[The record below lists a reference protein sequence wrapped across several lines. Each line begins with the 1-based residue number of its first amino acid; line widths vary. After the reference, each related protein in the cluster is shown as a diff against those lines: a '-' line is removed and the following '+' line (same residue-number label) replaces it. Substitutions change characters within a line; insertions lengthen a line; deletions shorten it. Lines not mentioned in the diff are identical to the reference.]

1 VDSVEN
7 KGLRARSDRI
17 HIGTMGWSYPFW
29 LGSLYPKTALP
40 SDFLKE
46 YSRRFNSVEVD
57 NTFYRIPTEK
67 TVTEWK
73 KQTPSWFKFSS
84 KFPRIIT
91 HTKMLSNCEAET
103 RRFIDV
109 ISSLGEKLGVLLL
122 QFPPYFGE
130 EHFHSLKDFLLSL
143 PKGHRFAVELRNN
156 RWSIDKLSSLLRE
169 YNVALTLSDRNQF
182 SGAEVDELTSEFAYI
197 RWEGNRTIV
206 KGNLGRTEVDK
217 THEIEEWAAKIKKL
231 TESSV
236 EIFGYFSK
244 YFSGYPPSDAER
256 LLSLLN
262 AEEN

>member
-1 VDSVEN
+1 MDPVEN
-7 KGLRARSDRI
+7 KGMRARSGKI
-17 HIGTMGWSYPFW
+17 HIGTMGWSYHFW
-29 LGSLYPKTALP
+29 VGSLYPKTASP
-40 SDFLKE
+40 SVFLKA

-67 TVTEWK
+67 TVAEWK
-73 KQTPSWFKFSS
+73 KQTPTGFQFSS
-84 KFPRIIT
+84 KFPRMVT
-91 HTKMLSNCEAET
+91 HIKMLRNCGAET
-103 RRFIDV
+103 QRFIDV
-109 ISSLGEKLGVLLL
+109 ISSLGEKLGPLLL
-122 QFPPYFGE
+122 QFPPNFGE
-130 EHFHSLKDFLLSL
+130 VHFQSLKDFLHLL
-143 PKGHRFAVELRNN
+143 PKKHRFAVELRNN
-156 RWSIDKLSSLLRE
+156 QWPIDKLSSLLRE

-182 SGAEVDELTSEFAYI
+182 SGVDELTSEFVYI

-244 YFSGYPPSDAER
+244 YFSGYPPIDAET

>member
-1 VDSVEN
+1 VDPVEN
-7 KGLRARSDRI
+7 KGLRVRSDRI

-29 LGSLYPKTALP
+29 VGSLYPKTA
-40 SDFLKE
+40 SSGDFLKE

-57 NTFYRIPTEK
+57 STFYRIPIER

-73 KQTPSWFKFSS
+73 QRTPSGFKFSS

-91 HTKMLSNCEAET
+91 HIKMLENCEAET
-103 RRFIDV
+103 QRFIDV
-109 ISSLGEKLGVLLL
+109 ISFLGEKLGVLLL
-122 QFPPYFGE
+122 QFPPNFGE
-130 EHFHSLKDFLLSL
+130 EHFQSLKEFLQSL

-156 RWSIDKLSSLLRE
+156 RWPIDKLSSLLRE
-169 YNVALTLSDRNQF
+169 YNVALTISDHDQF
-182 SGAEVDELTSEFAYI
+182 SRAGVDELTSEFAYI

-217 THEIEEWAAKIKKL
+217 TPETKEWAAKIKKL

-244 YFSGYPPSDAER
+244 YFSGYPPIDAET

-262 AEEN
+262 AKEN